1 LALCRFGLALYF
13 SSILSYIKGGMFEME
28 LEKEKS
34 LNKEEA
40 HHHPPYVTIYF
51 ILVILTFASIF
62 ISQIIHRKH
71 APPFV
76 FAISTIKALLIALFY
91 MHLKYEN
98 RWVIALA
105 VIPLIIFTII
115 LFVFMPD
122 ILNSIK
128 M

>member
-1 LALCRFGLALYF
+1 
-13 SSILSYIKGGMFEME
+13 ME

-34 LNKEEA
+34 LKKEEA

-51 ILVILTFASIF
+51 ILLILTFASI
-62 ISQIIHRKH
+62 IVAQLVGRESS
-71 APPFV
+71 PPFV
-76 FAISTIKALLIALFY
+76 FTLSTIKALLIALFY

-98 RWVIALA
+98 RWIISLA
-105 VIPLIIFTII
+105 IIPLIIFVII

>member
-1 LALCRFGLALYF
+1 
-13 SSILSYIKGGMFEME
+13 ME
-28 LEKEKS
+28 LEKGES
-34 LNKEEA
+34 LKKEEG

-62 ISQIIHRKH
+62 ISQIVHRKH
-71 APPFV
+71 VPPFV
-76 FAISTIKALLIALFY
+76 FSISTIKALLIALFY

-98 RWVIALA
+98 RWIISLA
-105 VIPLIIFTII
+105 IIPLIIFAII

-122 ILNSIK
+122 ILNSVK

>member
-1 LALCRFGLALYF
+1 
-13 SSILSYIKGGMFEME
+13 MFEME

-34 LNKEEA
+34 LNKEET
-40 HHHPPYVTIYF
+40 HYHPPYVTIYF

-62 ISQIIHRKH
+62 ISQIVHRKH
-71 APPFV
+71 VPPFV
-76 FAISTIKALLIALFY
+76 FAISTIKALIIALFY

-105 VIPLIIFTII
+105 LIPLIIFTII